1 MEDEAL
7 DSRGR
12 NITLGIFGAIVLLI
26 VGLVGNNYR
35 IKLDRISGMESAD
48 PARQAAKVRDMMQG
62 WTNEGH
68 IAEQLQGERPSV
80 RMAAVRSL
88 RALATNPSTDDKTR
102 TDAAKL
108 TVPFMKDSD
117 QAIRDFAIQSLT
129 AMGPAVAV
137 DAVTNALNDGDGSVK
152 GGAQAVCQNFAP
164 HSIAPILAFSGKNG
178 DKARLRTGHRT
189 YAGNALYEISK
200 KDEKWKTVILLGEEA
215 VKAREKGLA
224 PAQAQQELKQF
235 MGLDQD
241 LLVPKDVAV
250 FGVVDYLNPT
260 NGNEDDQ
267 NNAIS
272 ILDRI
277 GDVRA
282 VPYLIPRVDSPSTRR
297 ASVGA
302 LGRLGDKSATPK
314 LLYYLPRDE
323 TNRLEI
329 VIALGRIADPR
340 ATADLVRY
348 GLGSVSR
355 PVRLAAA
362 DSLRNIG
369 APALDALVQAATVR
383 DPQDPSFY
391 KTEGAARA
399 LAGLRIPR
407 ATQVAVS
414 LLKHPAANVREAAAA
429 SLGDCGDPTVIAPL
443 IAQFADPEG
452 RVAEFAAG
460 SVSAFGATAVPPL
473 VKALSDPKRVY
484 FATSAIRYIG
494 APAVPA
500 LQNELASG
508 DPQGARAAAA
518 LLGDLGDVRAIPA
531 LRQALDKRPDPD
543 FQFAASSSIQRLSGA
558 SSPEGASSS

>member
-26 VGLVGNNYR
+26 AGLVGNNYR
-35 IKLDRISGMESAD
+35 VKVDRISGMQSAD
-48 PARQAAKVRDMMQG
+48 PARQAAKVREMMQG

-68 IAEQLQGERPSV
+68 VAEQLQGERPSV
-80 RMAAVRSL
+80 RMSAVRAL
-88 RALATNPSTDDKTR
+88 RALATSASTDDKTR

-117 QAIRDFAIQSLT
+117 QAIRDYAIQSLT
-129 AMGPAVAV
+129 AIGPAIAV
-137 DAVTNALNDGDGSVK
+137 EAVTNALNDGDGNVK
-152 GGAQAVCQNFAP
+152 GGAQTVCQNFAP

-178 DKARLRTGHRT
+178 DKARLRTGHRAF
-189 YAGNALYEISK
+189 AGNALYEISK
-200 KDEKWKTVILLGEEA
+200 KDEKYKTVILLGEEA
-215 VKAREKGLA
+215 VKAREKGLG
-224 PAQAQQELKQF
+224 PEQAQQALKQF
-235 MGLDQD
+235 LALDQD
-241 LLVPKDVAV
+241 LLVPEDVAV
-250 FGVVDYLNPT
+250 YGVVDYLSPT

-277 GDVRA
+277 GDKRA

-297 ASVGA
+297 AAVGA
-302 LGRLGDKSATPK
+302 LGRLWDPAATPK

-362 DSLRNIG
+362 DSLRSIG
-369 APALDALVQAATVR
+369 APALGALVQAATVK
-383 DPQDPSFY
+383 DPQDPAYY
-391 KTEGAARA
+391 KMEGAARA
-399 LAGLRIPR
+399 LAGLRIPK

-429 SLGDCGDPTVIAPL
+429 SLGDSGDPSVIGPL
-443 IAQFADPEG
+443 VAQFSDNEG

-460 SVSAFGATAVPPL
+460 SVSAFGAAAVPSL
-473 VKALSDPKRVY
+473 VKALSDPRRVY
-484 FATSAIRYIG
+484 FASSAIRYIG
-494 APAVPA
+494 PPAVPA
-500 LQNELASG
+500 LERELAGGSA
-508 DPQGARAAAA
+508 QGARAAAA

-531 LRQALDKRPDPD
+531 LRQALDKRADPD
-543 FQFAASSSIQRLSGA
+543 FQFAANSSIQRLSGGSSGEA
-558 SSPEGASSS
+558 S